1 MWSLSI
7 LDPLFPSCSLL
18 ALIIPY
24 LQLSPPSP
32 NPPPF
37 SATHSYLTSIYLFC
51 CLEHY
56 NCDVINMLSVVIN
69 TNRSYRRDV
78 FSKIWVWACC
88 DVIRNSQFASCY
100 GGRASGYIYWLCRLL
115 VLSRAGIH
123 RVKVGFCRS
132 EMWGGTSFK
141 DVDLTIDLKIY
152 N

>member
-37 SATHSYLTSIYLFC
+37 SATHSYLTSIYFFC
-51 CLEHY
+51 CREHQ

-69 TNRSYRRDV
+69 TKLSYRTDV
-78 FSKIWVWACC
+78 FSKVWVWACC
-88 DVIRNSQFASCY
+88 DVIRNCLFDSCY
-100 GGRASGYIYWLCRLL
+100 DERASTYKYWLCRLL

-123 RVKVGFCRS
+123 TVKVRFCRS
-132 EMWGGTSFK
+132 EKCGGTSLK
-141 DVDLTIDLKIY
+141 DENLKR
-152 N
+152 